1 MNRSSARRD
10 FGTVRQASA
19 GLKAVTLSLAVS
31 CASALGG
38 CGDTIPEE
46 SVGEVQQNLTGTVL
60 FVAGSTSLN
69 AADTALRN
77 RLQSLG
83 LTVTVKSASSAVTAD
98 ATGKALVV
106 VSSTV
111 SPSSV
116 GTKFRTVTVPV
127 LTWESEIY
135 DDMGMT
141 PTASGNF
148 GTQGSQKQGTVLTPS
163 SPLAAGITGTQN
175 LTSSNSTFNWG
186 KPSSSARVVTLTS
199 DTTKTLIF
207 GYAAG
212 AAMPG
217 LTAPGRRVG
226 FFLGDTSAT
235 SLTGYGWA
243 FFDRAVAWSVGSTT
257 GLRWPIDCI
266 PGSTCTSIGYPD
278 SDDNGQAFNCSAPGY
293 VGHDGTDIN
302 ITQQQMDAGVAVRAA
317 ADGVVWYVNDGK
329 YDRCPNASQPDCQT
343 PTNPQPGSEVG
354 TTVCTELGPYCQNG
368 QGSCYWCFAGGNV
381 VIIKH
386 TGQPGIFATR
396 YDHLKKSS
404 ILVAPG
410 QTVTRGQIIARVG
423 SAGASTGPHLHF
435 EVWRNTYYDVVE
447 PWAGPCG
454 PNFGPALWTSNPPWQ

>member
-1 MNRSSARRD
+1 MNKQSI
-10 FGTVRQASA
+10 GTFALTLLVTALSGCSA
-19 GLKAVTLSLAVS
+19 GAPQESIAFEEQALS
-31 CASALGG
+31 
-38 CGDTIPEE
+38 
-46 SVGEVQQNLTGTVL
+46 GTVL

-69 AADTALRN
+69 SADTALRN
-77 RLQSLG
+77 RLQLLG
-83 LTVTVKSASSAVTAD
+83 FSVTVKSASSAVTAD

-106 VSSTV
+106 ISSTV
-111 SPSSV
+111 SPTSV
-116 GTKFRTVTVPV
+116 NTKFRTVTVPV

-148 GTQGSQKQGTVLTPS
+148 GTQGSQKQGTVLTPPS
-163 SPLAAGITGTQN
+163 ALDAGVTGTQN

-199 DTTKTLIF
+199 DSTKTLIF

-217 LTAPGRRVG
+217 LTAPARRVG

-266 PGSTCTSIGYPD
+266 PGSTCTGIGYPD
-278 SDDNGQAFNCSAPGY
+278 SDDNGQAFNCGAPGY
-293 VGHDGTDIN
+293 VGHDGTDIT
-302 ITQQQMDAGVAVRAA
+302 ISQAQMDAGVAVRAA

-329 YDRCPNASQPDCQT
+329 YDRCPNASQADCQT

-354 TTVCTELGPYCQNG
+354 TTVCTELGQYCNPP
-368 QGSCYWCFAGGNV
+368 GSSGDCYWCFAGGNV

-386 TGQPGIFATR
+386 TGMPGIFATR
-396 YDHLKKSS
+396 YDHFKKNS
-404 ILVAPG
+404 ITVTPG
-410 QTVTRGQIIARVG
+410 QTVTRGQIIGQVG

-435 EVWRNTYYDVVE
+435 EVWGSGYYQVVE
-447 PWAGPCG
+447 PWAGSCG
-454 PNFGPALWTSNPPWQ
+454 PNTGPALWTNSTPWL